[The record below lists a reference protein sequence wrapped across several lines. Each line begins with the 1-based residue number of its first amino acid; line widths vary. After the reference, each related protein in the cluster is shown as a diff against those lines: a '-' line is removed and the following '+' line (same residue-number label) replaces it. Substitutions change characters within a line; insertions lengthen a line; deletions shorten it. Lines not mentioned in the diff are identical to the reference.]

1 MKGMDA
7 RLEWTP
13 AGAPGPAFPDAASPD
28 AVFPGPVSPRPASGD
43 VEIAWAS
50 AHDPLDV
57 RLAVALPTFRRPRQ
71 VVETLR
77 SVVSQASPIPF
88 AVVVM
93 ENETQ
98 GAEGA
103 AAARAFLGD
112 HDVPAVVVLANR
124 RGNCAAYNAGW
135 HVSLERY
142 TKLEWVLVIDDDELA
157 RPGWIA
163 TMLATAAA
171 TGADMVGAPQHP
183 VFEAGSDEAMADHPV
198 FRPPYE
204 RTGPVP
210 ILYSSGNVLIR
221 ADRLRHHGYPWL
233 DEGFNFLGGGDSDF
247 YDRERRRGAR
257 FAWCAQ
263 GGVDETIPA
272 RRTQLSWLNARALR
286 NGTISALI
294 RRRAAA
300 GRADHARRV
309 VHSLALLAAS
319 PWRSL
324 WLAGRTRSP
333 AHGLTHMNVALG
345 RLLAEVG
352 FANEQYRA
360 ADRN

>member
-1 MKGMDA
+1 MDA
-7 RLEWTP
+7 RATWQDGT
-13 AGAPGPAFPDAASPD
+13 ARSP
-28 AVFPGPVSPRPASGD
+28 VASGQPEPGA

-50 AHDPLDV
+50 DHDPTIP
-57 RLAVALPTFRRPRQ
+57 RLAVTLPTFRRPEQ
-71 VVETLR
+71 VVETLK
-77 SVVSQASPIPF
+77 SVVTQTSPVPF

-103 AAARAFLGD
+103 AAAQAFLAD
-112 HDVPAVVVLANR
+112 HDIAAAIVLAHR

-135 HVSLERY
+135 HAALARY
-142 TKLEWVLVIDDDELA
+142 PDLDHILVIDDDEIA

-163 TMLATAAA
+163 AMLETARG
-171 TGADMVGAPQHP
+171 TGADMVGAPQWP
-183 VFEAGSDEAMADHPV
+183 VFESGANMRMADHPV
-198 FRPPYE
+198 FRPPHE
-204 RTGPVP
+204 ATGPVP
-210 ILYSSGNVLIR
+210 ILYSSGNVLVR
-221 ADRLRHHGYPWL
+221 AERLRRHGYPWL

-247 YDRERRRGAR
+247 YAREKACGAT

-272 RRTQLSWLNARALR
+272 RRTDLSWLNARAVR

-294 RRRAAA
+294 QKRAAK
-300 GRADHARRV
+300 GGGDHAKRIAK
-309 VHSLALLAAS
+309 SLALLAAS

-324 WLAGRTRSP
+324 ALAARTGSP
-333 AHGLTHMNVALG
+333 AHGLAHMNVALG
-345 RLLAEVG
+345 RCLAEVG